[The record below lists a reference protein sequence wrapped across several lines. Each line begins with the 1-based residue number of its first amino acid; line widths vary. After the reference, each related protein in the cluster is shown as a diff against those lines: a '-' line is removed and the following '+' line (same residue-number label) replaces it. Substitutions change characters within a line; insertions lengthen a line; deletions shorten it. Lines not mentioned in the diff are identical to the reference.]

1 MIGLRKYFNSFFSN
15 TYSRIEN
22 SYNIFLFELINNS
35 ILVHNEVNN
44 IKVIPYLWPEFVLR
58 CFQLKQSYAL
68 SEFD

>member
-44 IKVIPYLWPEFVLR
+44 IKVIPYL
-58 CFQLKQSYAL
+58 
-68 SEFD
+68 